1 MIDSKIGEPIAS
13 APEAAAAPTSP
24 ATRTAAM
31 DLVRRMSY
39 WSAGAG
45 AIPLPVIDVAAVIG
59 VQVKMLRDLAR
70 LYNVPFDEVR
80 AKSVIGALIG
90 GVLPFHAAAGV
101 AGLFG
106 VLAKSWPGFGTLA
119 GGLALLAAA
128 GAATYALGKVFV
140 EHFESGGTLLDFDAD
155 KMRARFRAEMEAA
168 RATGRAE
175 A

>member
-1 MIDSKIGEPIAS
+1 MRNSRIE
-13 APEAAAAPTSP
+13 EAAPSTPGVLAAPTSP
-24 ATRTAAM
+24 ATRAAAM

-45 AIPLPVIDVAAVIG
+45 AIPLPFIDVAAVIG

-70 LYNVPFDEVR
+70 FYNVPFDEVR
-80 AKSVIGALIG
+80 AKSVIGVLIG
-90 GVLPFHAAAGV
+90 GVLPFH
-101 AGLFG
+101 FG
-106 VLAKSWPGFGTLA
+106 ALVKSLPGFGTLA

-155 KMRARFRAEMEAA
+155 KMRARLRAEVEAA
-168 RATGRAE
+168 RTTRQAGA
-175 A
+175 